1 VQSKPRK
8 FQRYFTFS
16 SLYFTQGT
24 IQGFF
29 AALNALYLLDNG
41 LQMTDVGIFGLIAL
55 LPFVLKIGLG
65 IISDRV
71 NLFGMGYRKPY
82 ILIGLAVQF
91 LCLIGAP
98 FINPGQYFWGYV
110 ALAFTMQLGMALY
123 DTCTDGLAL
132 DTTPEAEHGTIQGF
146 MVGGR
151 AVGAIVAASMMG
163 FLAENVSWSA
173 VFWALAALTLIPLPT
188 VFFIKEAQR
197 RVEQRFDWSAF
208 KAFNLRTLL
217 AGVLGMLMFI
227 IILGAN
233 QLINPFLEQQFGIS
247 LSAAGMITSLWSAGI
262 VGGSFVGSWLLRK
275 FAPKRALLIG
285 VFFMSATLLTLS
297 FLISPQL
304 GLPLAITMVVIFG
317 VGYGVYQTQYFAV
330 AMRFVDTRIAAS
342 MFAILMAFTNVG
354 QGVGMF
360 LTGSLADL
368 AGFRSTFLILV
379 VLNLLILPLVAL
391 IFKKEKITPATS

>member
-1 VQSKPRK
+1 MQKNR
-8 FQRYFTFS
+8 FLRYFTFS

-71 NLFGMGYRKPY
+71 NLFGMGHRKPY
-82 ILIGLAVQF
+82 IFIGLAVQF
-91 LCLIGAP
+91 LCLLGAP
-98 FINPGQYFWGYV
+98 FINPGTYFWGYV

-132 DTTPEAEHGTIQGF
+132 DTTPQEEHGTIQGF

-151 AVGAIVAASMMG
+151 AVGAIVAASVVG
-163 FLAENVSWSA
+163 FLAENVSWLS
-173 VFWALAALTLIPLPT
+173 VFWVLAALTLLPIPT

-197 RVEQRFDWSAF
+197 KIEQRFDWSAF
-208 KAFNLRTLL
+208 KAFNRRTFL
-217 AGVLGMLMFI
+217 AGGLGMLMFI

-233 QLINPFLEQQFGIS
+233 QLVNPFLEQQFGIS

-262 VGGSFVGSWLLRK
+262 VGGSFVGSWLLHKYQPRQ
-275 FAPKRALLIG
+275 ALVAA
-285 VFFMSATLLTLS
+285 VFLMSTVLLALA
-297 FLISPQL
+297 FLITPQF
-304 GLPLAITMVVIFG
+304 GLPLAIGMVIIFG
-317 VGYGVYQTQYFAV
+317 VSYGVYQTQYFAV
-330 AMRFVDTRIAAS
+330 AMRFVDARIAAS

-360 LTGSLADL
+360 ITGSLADL
-368 AGFRSTFLILV
+368 TGFSNTFLILV
-379 VLNLLILPLVAL
+379 GVNLLILPLLSLV
-391 IFKKEKITPATS
+391 FNKEETEPQTT